1 MRRALLVVLVVSPA
15 AGGAQATQ
23 RCAWS
28 ADRQRIVEIAPGL
41 RNYYFGGNVVMRC
54 PEKEIRVQ
62 SDSVESYEADGRAF
76 LIGSVRYREPRLSVD
91 SDYMTYFQ
99 REERVVANGNVNA
112 RLPNGSTLV
121 GPVAEYLRATPQTRP
136 VPRLHASGR
145 PTITLVQR
153 DSTGQPT
160 TPATV
165 LANTVTMVGDS
176 LVFAGG
182 RVVVTRED
190 IIARGDSVTL
200 DSEREVTVLMRS
212 PSIEGRRER
221 PFRLAGQRIE
231 LTGADRRLRRV
242 VSTGTAT
249 ATSED
254 LTLAS
259 DSIDLRVADDLLQ
272 RAVAWGASRARAT
285 SPTQSLVADSID
297 VTMPGQRLREIHA
310 VRGAAA
316 SGQPDTT
323 RFRADT
329 VDWMRGDTIVALFDT
344 VPAAAAPRAAMD
356 RAVGRDTASR
366 DTSSRSAADS
376 TRTRLRELHAVGNAR
391 SFYHL
396 APADSAMRRPAINY
410 VTGREI
416 VVAFQDQ
423 QVARVTV
430 VEQASGVYLEPT
442 NAAPADSAR
451 PPGGAAP
458 APTRAAPRLP
468 APTAPRPGA
477 PVRRPE

>member
-1 MRRALLVVLVVSPA
+1 MKRALLAVLVMLPA
-15 AGGAQATQ
+15 AAAAQQTQ
-23 RCAWS
+23 RCVWS
-28 ADRQRIVEIAPGL
+28 SDRQRIVEIAPGL
-41 RNYYFGGNVVMRC
+41 RNTYFGGNVVMRC
-54 PEKEIRVQ
+54 PDKEIRVQ
-62 SDSVESYEADGRAF
+62 SDSVESYEADGRAY
-76 LIGSVRYREPRLSVD
+76 LIGAVRYREPRLSVD

-99 REERVVANGNVNA
+99 RDERVVANGNVNA

-176 LVFAGG
+176 LVYAGG
-182 RVVVTRED
+182 SVVVTRED
-190 IIARGDSVTL
+190 VVARGDSVTL
-200 DSEREVTVLMRS
+200 DSEREVTVLMRG

-259 DSIDLRVADDLLQ
+259 DTIDLRVAGDLLQ
-272 RAVAWGASRARAT
+272 RAVAWGASRARAS

-297 VTMPGQRLREIHA
+297 VTMPAQRLREIHA

-316 SGQPDTT
+316 SGQPDST

-344 VPAAAAPRAAMD
+344 VPALAPRAVIS
-356 RAVGRDTASR
+356 RAAGRDTTR
-366 DTSSRSAADS
+366 QDTIATAGADS
-376 TRTRLRELHAVGNAR
+376 ARTRLRELHAIGNAR
-391 SFYHL
+391 SYYHL

-423 QVARVTV
+423 QVSRVTV

-442 NAAPADSAR
+442 NAAPVDSAR
-451 PPGGAAP
+451 APAGAAP
-458 APTRAAPRLP
+458 PARTTPRLP

>member
-1 MRRALLVVLVVSPA
+1 MRRALLVALVMLPA
-15 AGGAQATQ
+15 AGGAQQTQ

-62 SDSVESYEADGRAF
+62 SDSVESYEADGRAY

-99 REERVVANGNVNA
+99 RDERVLANGNVNA

-153 DSTGQPT
+153 DSTGRPT

-165 LANTVTMVGDS
+165 IANTVTMVGDS

-182 RVVVTRED
+182 SVVVTRED
-190 IIARGDSVTL
+190 VVARGDSVTL
-200 DSEREVTVLMRS
+200 DSEREITVLMRS

-249 ATSED
+249 ATSDD

-259 DSIDLRVADDLLQ
+259 DTIDLRVADDLLQ
-272 RAVAWGASRARAT
+272 RAIAWGASRASAT

-297 VTMPGQRLREIHA
+297 VTMPGQRMREIHA

-316 SGQPDTT
+316 SGRPDTT

-344 VPAAAAPRAAMD
+344 LPSVAAAPRAVINRVA
-356 RAVGRDTASR
+356 GRDTAVR
-366 DTSSRSAADS
+366 DTAPRARADS
-376 TRTRLRELHAVGNAR
+376 AQTRLRELHAVGNAR
-391 SFYHL
+391 SYYHL

-423 QVARVTV
+423 QVSRVTV
-430 VEQASGVYLEPT
+430 VQQASGVYLEPA
-442 NAAPADSAR
+442 NVAPADSAR
-451 PPGGAAP
+451 APAGAAP
-458 APTRAAPRLP
+458 PARTTPRLP
-468 APTAPRPGA
+468 APTSPRPSA
-477 PVRRPE
+477 PVRRPQ

>member
-1 MRRALLVVLVVSPA
+1 MLAVLVLAPA
-15 AGGAQATQ
+15 AAPAQQTQ
-23 RCAWS
+23 RCVWS

-41 RNYYFGGNVVMRC
+41 RNTYFGGNVVMRC

-62 SDSVESYEADGRAF
+62 SDSVESYEAEGRAY

-99 REERVVANGNVNA
+99 REERVVANGRVNA

-153 DSTGQPT
+153 DSLGQPT

-176 LVFAGG
+176 LVYAGG
-182 RVVVTRED
+182 SVVVTRED
-190 IIARGDSVTL
+190 VVARGDSVTL
-200 DSEREVTVLMRS
+200 DSEREVTVLMRG

-242 VSTGTAT
+242 VSTGGAT

-259 DSIDLRVADDLLQ
+259 DTIDLRVAEDLLQ
-272 RAVAWGASRARAT
+272 RAVAWGASRARAS

-316 SGQPDTT
+316 AGRPDTT

-344 VPAAAAPRAAMD
+344 VPAADTPRAVMN
-356 RAVGRDTASR
+356 RATGRDTVPREPLPRSGA
-366 DTSSRSAADS
+366 DTA
-376 TRTRLRELHAVGNAR
+376 RTRLRELHAVGNAR
-391 SFYHL
+391 SYYHL

-416 VVAFQDQ
+416 VVVFEDQ
-423 QVARVTV
+423 QVSRVTV

-442 NAAPADSAR
+442 NA
-451 PPGGAAP
+451 
-458 APTRAAPRLP
+458 PT
-468 APTAPRPGA
+468 TPRPNA